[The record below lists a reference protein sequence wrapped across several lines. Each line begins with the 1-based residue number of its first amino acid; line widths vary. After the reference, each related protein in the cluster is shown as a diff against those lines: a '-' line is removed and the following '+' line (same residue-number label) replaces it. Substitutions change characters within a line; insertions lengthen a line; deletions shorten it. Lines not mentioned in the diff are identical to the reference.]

1 MKKFR
6 NYYLSVLAIASL
18 GFLTSC
24 GDDDDIKPEERPT
37 LEFIGG
43 TGFTAGDRTVPAG
56 EQITTK
62 VVARSGESDTNLE
75 RFTIKVSTN
84 GATAATLFDT
94 TDLKG
99 ESFEYTARF
108 FTQGVAGTSVY
119 TYTIEDNKGRTTDN
133 SYTITT
139 TSANTGAAINTFSTQ
154 LFGSFNNPNPSFFA
168 TSTGTR
174 YFRNTA
180 PANASTI
187 DFVYFYG
194 QSNQATIAAPNDA
207 SFGTGANQISSLGV
221 HNWSKRNATT
231 FKETALT
238 AATFDATTTDAGI
251 TTAYAA
257 GTNTNPVSR
266 ASALA
271 AGDVIAFK
279 TEAGKQGL
287 IKVVSISG
295 TADGSITLDVKVQ
308 K

>member
-24 GDDDDIKPEERPT
+24 GDDEEIEPEERPT
-37 LEFIGG
+37 IEFIGG
-43 TGFTAGDRTVPAG
+43 SGFTSGDRTVPAG
-56 EQITTK
+56 EEITTK
-62 VVARSGESDTNLE
+62 VTAKSGQSDTNLE
-75 RFTIKVSTN
+75 RFTIKVAVN

-108 FTQGVAGTSVY
+108 FTQGVAGTSVF
-119 TYTIEDNKGRTTDN
+119 TYTIEDNKGRTTDK

-139 TSANTGAAINTFSTQ
+139 TSTNTGAAINTFSTQ

-174 YFRNTA
+174 YYRNTA
-180 PANASTI
+180 PQNASKI

-194 QSNQATIAAPNDA
+194 ATNAATIAAPSDN

-221 HNWSKRNATT
+221 HNWSTRNATN
-231 FKETALT
+231 FKTVALT
-238 AATFDATTTDAGI
+238 ATGFDAITTDAGI
-251 TTAYAA
+251 TSAYAA
-257 GTNTNPVSR
+257 GTNTNPATR
-266 ASALA
+266 ASSLTPGTVMGFKTA
-271 AGDVIAFK
+271 AGK
-279 TEAGKQGL
+279 EGL
-287 IKVVSISG
+287 LKVVTVSG
-295 TADGSITLDVKVQ
+295 TENGTITIDVKVQ